1 MSQKEMCYERD
12 FLSRVILRADFTGS
26 PISLPN
32 EPSEFTR
39 KVADRFPVATSTP
52 VRDVMFNV
60 TDVGGAIVNNHDR
73 GHQWSHRKSVDGT
86 IVVILEADFIS
97 LEYGPADYKGYA
109 QIAEDFAYIADALG
123 ESFGIP
129 EFSRVGLR
137 YINEIRLPGRALDW
151 DGVIAPGLIST
162 TLHRVVADGRL
173 QRSMHQLCE
182 LHGDDQVLL
191 THGLFNPDFPA
202 PLVQKH
208 YIIDIDCSRNGQIS
222 AGDSKAV
229 VKRLNSLAASTFEG
243 CIDEKLRKEMGVKG
257 E

>member
-12 FLSRVILRADFTGS
+12 FLSRVILRADFNAS
-26 PISLPN
+26 PIALTS
-32 EPSEFTR
+32 EQSEFTR
-39 KVADRFPVATSTP
+39 KVADRFPVAISNP
-52 VRDVMFNV
+52 VRDVMFNI
-60 TDVGGAIVNNHDR
+60 TEIGGDIVNKDR
-73 GHQWSHRKSVDGT
+73 GHQWTHRMSADGT
-86 IVVILEADFIS
+86 IVITLEADYVS
-97 LEYGPADYKGYA
+97 LEYGPADYKGYS
-109 QIAEDFAYIADALG
+109 QIAEDFAYVADALS

-129 EFSRVGLR
+129 EFSRIGLR
-137 YINEIRLPGRALDW
+137 YINEIRLPGRALEW
-151 DGVIAPGLIST
+151 DGVIVPGLIAN
-162 TLHRVVADGRL
+162 TLHRVIPDGRL

-222 AGDSKAV
+222 AGDGKVV
-229 VKRLNSLAASTFEG
+229 VKRLNTLAAATFEG
-243 CIDEKLRKEMGVKG
+243 CIDEQLRKEMGVKS